1 MTPLQSCGKLSCVAI
16 LAFMTDTCDGSSRR
30 WPDFIHVG
38 PTRTGTTW
46 LHEALIGHC
55 GLPSFKETNFFDSQ
69 YSRGAEWYFG
79 FFQGADR
86 TLPMGEISPTY
97 FSNRVARERIQKHV
111 PDCKIICTFRDP
123 AERLYSHYRVHR
135 KKRLPEY
142 DTFEK
147 SWRAIVN
154 MGTDVA
160 TYATQLRHWQRTFGA
175 SRVLVLFYDD
185 LVLDRQAYLNQF
197 CDFVGLRRVS
207 LDKSPVRD
215 LRVFS
220 APGAA
225 KSNSLS
231 RRTVVA
237 IDWIGKH
244 GGSKLIQLGKN
255 TPLRKKIRDLFVV
268 DFEALDASADEL
280 RALMLQETEEL
291 ERLTGR
297 DLSKWKLG
305 VKRPDNSM
313 TGVVQVGSAGEVAPQ
328 IAPAEPNSS
337 GSIGSR

>member
-1 MTPLQSCGKLSCVAI
+1 MAPLQCCGKWSTVTI
-16 LAFMTDTCDGSSRR
+16 LAFMTSTRKGSSGR

-55 GLPSFKETNFFDSQ
+55 GLPTFKETNFFDSQ
-69 YSRGAEWYFG
+69 YDRGVEWYLGLFR
-79 FFQGADR
+79 GADR
-86 TLPMGEISPTY
+86 ALPMGEICPTY
-97 FSNRVARERIQKHV
+97 FSNRVARERIQKHI
-111 PDCKIICTFRDP
+111 PDCKIVCTFRDP

-147 SWRAIVN
+147 SWRSIVD

-160 TYATQLRHWQRTFGA
+160 TYATQLRHWQTTFGA
-175 SRVLVLFYDD
+175 PSVLMLFYDD
-185 LVLDRQAYLNQF
+185 LVADRQAFLNQF
-197 CDFVGLRRVS
+197 CDFIGLRHVP
-207 LDKSPVRD
+207 LDQSPVRD
-215 LRVFS
+215 SRVFS

-225 KSNSLS
+225 KSDSLS

-244 GGSKLIQLGKN
+244 GGLKLIQLGKN

-268 DFEALDASADEL
+268 DFEALDSSADEL
-280 RALMLQETEEL
+280 RALMLSETEEL

-297 DLSKWKLG
+297 DLSMWKPG
-305 VKRPDNSM
+305 AKRPDNSLAES
-313 TGVVQVGSAGEVAPQ
+313 VQLDSAREVSPQ
-328 IAPAEPNSS
+328 IAASESNSS